1 MVLAAGYGTR
11 LRPLTDE
18 LPKPLVPIGDRPML
32 GHVAAE
38 LARGGVARLVVNTHH
53 LPEAFRADALADL
66 GLPCELVHEPTI
78 LGTAGGVANA
88 AALLGAGDVL
98 VWGGDVLCR
107 VDLAALHARHRAT
120 GAAATLL
127 ATPRAVGQG
136 TLGLDAEGCVVRLR
150 GERFGVELASADFTA
165 VQILAEALRR
175 ELPCPGCLVGDGYL
189 PRLRAGRRDV
199 RAALLVEA
207 FEDIGDP
214 ASYLAANQRWLARR
228 GVGAWVAP
236 AASVAPGVELWSA
249 VVGAGAVLTG
259 TGVVRDA
266 VVWPGARARAPLER
280 AIVLT
285 SGRVVQVAPPP

>member
-32 GHVAAE
+32 GHIAAE
-38 LARGGVARLVVNTHH
+38 LARGGVERLVVNTHH
-53 LPEAFRADALADL
+53 LPAAFRADALADL

-88 AALLGAGDVL
+88 ASWLGAGDVL

-107 VDLAALHARHRAT
+107 VDLAALHAHHRAT

-127 ATPRAVGQG
+127 ATPRAAGLG

-150 GERFGVELASADFTA
+150 GERFGAELAGADFTA
-165 VQILAEALRR
+165 VQILAERLRR
-175 ELPCPGCLVGDGYL
+175 ELPSAGCIVGDGYL
-189 PRLRAGRRDV
+189 PWLRAGRRDV
-199 RAALLVEA
+199 RAALLVER
-207 FEDIGDP
+207 FDDIGDP
-214 ASYLAANQRWLARR
+214 ASYLAANLRWLGRR
-228 GVGAWVAP
+228 GVGAWVSP
-236 AASVAPGVELWSA
+236 AASVAPGVELCRA
-249 VVGAGAVLTG
+249 VVGAGAVVG
-259 TGVVRDA
+259 GSGVVCDA

-285 SGRVVQVAPPP
+285 SGRVVQVPPST